1 VAAGSALQI
10 ASRVAVL
17 GCGLALMGY
26 LTRNLGLADYG
37 RYALAVMLVNWAAT
51 SLALATGGALVRL
64 VAGKHDGH
72 RYAVSMLQ
80 LSTIAG
86 VALGIAFFFAAG
98 PIASALKSPGIADL
112 LRILAIDLPL
122 GAMAGIHLGVLT
134 AQGRFLKNAGG
145 VLAGWIFQLAAAV
158 AFVEGGLGARGAA
171 WAIVASGF
179 AQLLLA
185 RAMSGLPI
193 FSTERVPFSEL
204 WSQTRLLAAA
214 QVALRVSQ
222 GMDLLAVK
230 YFLGSPAVA
239 GLYAGAQNIGFAA
252 LMLFQPTAPVVLQS
266 LSKSRREENP
276 AEAARVGV
284 TFIRVSLI
292 YGGALIA
299 LSVFSGEIAVFL
311 LGSQFSESGPV
322 LAVLLAAMAFRIQA
336 VAGRTL
342 LSAAGEKVSILIPL
356 LLLIGLAAG
365 GFALA
370 IPAFGILGGAGVAAA
385 LALGTAIVSLRDGL
399 RLLNLAFPWATLLRT
414 LIAASATAAFAVWLR
429 GFSLH
434 VLIELTLATPLY
446 AATLILLGEWKPTKA
461 RLLQLR
467 EFFLRRPRDQMTSAD

>member
-1 VAAGSALQI
+1 MPRTSSDSQPSARVRVAAGSALQI
-10 ASRVAVL
+10 ASRIAVL
-17 GCGLALMGY
+17 GCGLVLMGY

-37 RYALAVMLVNWAAT
+37 RYALAVLLVNWAAT

-80 LSTIAG
+80 LSTLVG
-86 VALGIAFFFAAG
+86 VGLGFAFFLAAE

-134 AQGRFLKNAGG
+134 AQGRFLKNAVG
-145 VLAGWIFQLAAAV
+145 VLAGWILQLAAGV
-158 AFVEGGLGARGAA
+158 AFVEGGLGASGAA

-179 AQLLLA
+179 AQLLLVL
-185 RAMSGLPI
+185 AMSGLRF

-230 YFLGSPAVA
+230 YFLGVPALA
-239 GLYAGAQNIGFAA
+239 GLYAGAQNIGFAS
-252 LMLFQPTAPVVLQS
+252 LMLFQPSTSVVLQS

-276 AEAARVGV
+276 AEAARVGE
-284 TFIRVSLI
+284 TFVRVSLI
-292 YGGALIA
+292 YGGVLIA
-299 LSVFSGEIAVFL
+299 LSVFSREITVLL
-311 LGSQFSESGPV
+311 LGPQFAESGPV

-336 VAGRTL
+336 VTGRTL
-342 LSAAGEKVSILIPL
+342 LSAAGEKAFILAPL
-356 LLLIGLAAG
+356 LAMIV
-365 GFALA
+365 LA
-370 IPAFGILGGAGVAAA
+370 IAAFAFAIPRFGILGGATVAAA
-385 LALGTAIVSLRDGL
+385 LGLGTAIVSLRDGL
-399 RLLNLAFPWATLLRT
+399 RLMNLAFPWITFGRVTL
-414 LIAASATAAFAVWLR
+414 AGAATAMFSIFLR
-429 GFSLH
+429 SLDWH
-434 VLIELTLATPLY
+434 VLLCLTLATLFY
-446 AATLILLGEWKPTKA
+446 GTALLLFREIRLKSLIN
-461 RLLQLR
+461 R
-467 EFFLRRPRDQMTSAD
+467 

>member
-1 VAAGSALQI
+1 
-10 ASRVAVL
+10 
-17 GCGLALMGY
+17 
-26 LTRNLGLADYG
+26 
-37 RYALAVMLVNWAAT
+37 
-51 SLALATGGALVRL
+51 
-64 VAGKHDGH
+64 
-72 RYAVSMLQ
+72 
-80 LSTIAG
+80 
-86 VALGIAFFFAAG
+86 
-98 PIASALKSPGIADL
+98 
-112 LRILAIDLPL
+112 
-122 GAMAGIHLGVLT
+122 
-134 AQGRFLKNAGG
+134 
-145 VLAGWIFQLAAAV
+145 
-158 AFVEGGLGARGAA
+158 
-171 WAIVASGF
+171 
-179 AQLLLA
+179 
-185 RAMSGLPI
+185 
-193 FSTERVPFSEL
+193 
-204 WSQTRLLAAA
+204 
-214 QVALRVSQ
+214 
-222 GMDLLAVK
+222 
-230 YFLGSPAVA
+230 
-239 GLYAGAQNIGFAA
+239 
-252 LMLFQPTAPVVLQS
+252 VLQS

-299 LSVFSGEIAVFL
+299 LSVFSREIAVFL

-370 IPAFGILGGAGVAAA
+370 IPAFGILGGAGVATA

-414 LIAASATAAFAVWLR
+414 LIAASATAAVALWLR

>member
-1 VAAGSALQI
+1 
-10 ASRVAVL
+10 
-17 GCGLALMGY
+17 
-26 LTRNLGLADYG
+26 
-37 RYALAVMLVNWAAT
+37 
-51 SLALATGGALVRL
+51 
-64 VAGKHDGH
+64 
-72 RYAVSMLQ
+72 
-80 LSTIAG
+80 
-86 VALGIAFFFAAG
+86 
-98 PIASALKSPGIADL
+98 
-112 LRILAIDLPL
+112 
-122 GAMAGIHLGVLT
+122 
-134 AQGRFLKNAGG
+134 
-145 VLAGWIFQLAAAV
+145 
-158 AFVEGGLGARGAA
+158 
-171 WAIVASGF
+171 
-179 AQLLLA
+179 
-185 RAMSGLPI
+185 MSGLPL
-193 FSTERVPFSEL
+193 FSAERVAFSEL
-204 WSQTRLLAAA
+204 WAQTRLLAAA

-299 LSVFSGEIAVFL
+299 LSVFSREIAVFL

-414 LIAASATAAFAVWLR
+414 LIAASTTAAFAVWLR

-446 AATLILLGEWKPTKA
+446 AATLIILGEWKPTKA

-467 EFFLRRPRDQMTSAD
+467 EFFLRRPRDQMTSTD